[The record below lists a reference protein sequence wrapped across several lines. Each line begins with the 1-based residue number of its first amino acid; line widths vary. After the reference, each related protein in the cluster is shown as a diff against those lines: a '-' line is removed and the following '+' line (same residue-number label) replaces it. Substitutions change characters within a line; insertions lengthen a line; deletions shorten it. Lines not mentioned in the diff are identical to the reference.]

1 MESVLKET
9 LGTATLKRT
18 GQSGGG
24 CINQGEAYITDNG
37 TVFVKSNKKSKVS
50 YSMFLWKCKS
60 TWNSFNIKMLIV
72 INKNILIIYKFKRSS
87 K

>member
-1 MESVLKET
+1 MIKSHSPCMVQHNLKMESALKAT
-9 LGTATLKRT
+9 LNTATLTRT

-50 YSMFLWKCKS
+50 YAFKVV
-60 TWNSFNIKMLIV
+60 NYIV
-72 INKNILIIYKFKRSS
+72 
-87 K
+87 